1 MLKYIEGFHE
11 NGMTISVFDEGDIE
25 WAKAHGFFQADV
37 EEAWDGTWWKPG
49 TAPKCSHKLWEE
61 EQARGKRNN
70 LLQKTDVYLL
80 PDYPISEENLVKIKE
95 YRQALR
101 DIPFQPG
108 WPRNIVWP
116 EKPIL

>member
-1 MLKYIEGFHE
+1 MLKYVKDVDE
-11 NGMTISVFDEGDIE
+11 NGSVSMIFLGSDEEYAKNNGFFLEDIE
-25 WAKAHGFFQADV
+25 QG
-37 EEAWDGTWWKPG
+37 WDGGWYKVG
-49 TAPKCSHKLWEE
+49 MAPISLKLWEE